1 MVTIHNNILLYNYS
15 RYYSEISTNVY
26 ELSFNRK
33 TVDGLLHYLSLLFLQ
48 NGTLHYYNSDHNNN
62 IIHYKHVR
70 HNIKFAQL
78 KDNKYY
84 SYIFDYYNNNN

>member
-15 RYYSEISTNVY
+15 RYKSEVSTNVY

-33 TVDGLLHYLSLLFLQ
+33 TVDGLLYYLPLLFLE
-48 NGTLHYYNSDHNNN
+48 NGTLYYNSDHNNN
-62 IIHYKHVR
+62 NILYKHVR

-78 KDNKYY
+78 KDKYY
-84 SYIFDYYNNNN
+84 